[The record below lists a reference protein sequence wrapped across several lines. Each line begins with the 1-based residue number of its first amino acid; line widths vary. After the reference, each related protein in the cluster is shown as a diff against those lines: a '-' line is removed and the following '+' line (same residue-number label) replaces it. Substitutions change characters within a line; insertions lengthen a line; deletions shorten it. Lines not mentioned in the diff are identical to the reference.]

1 MWYNINVS
9 PKGIP
14 YFSEVCNNFK
24 PRIVAEREM
33 FMFNEPIKH
42 VRLRDIND
50 LYKFSYLTD
59 RRATPMTKWDA
70 NGHIAYCDSHG
81 AVLVTP
87 YRSEINGILKSMGY
101 RDKYMRV
108 PFSNGEKRPEA
119 YKWLCKIATEENW
132 AETFEIAFKKAVE
145 KGVKTLCDFEQ
156 KIQIKEIERFQ
167 DAETNNTY
175 LAMTRMFLPRES
187 RENVGTYIV
196 VNDRTLV
203 ICDEYGRTFL
213 VKTKRVINEMVNQL
227 IEAGY
232 TRTVHPEKYVIPN
245 PEV

>member
-1 MWYNINVS
+1 
-9 PKGIP
+9 
-14 YFSEVCNNFK
+14 
-24 PRIVAEREM
+24 
-33 FMFNEPIKH
+33 
-42 VRLRDIND
+42 
-50 LYKFSYLTD
+50 
-59 RRATPMTKWDA
+59 MTKWETH
-70 NGHIAYCDSHG
+70 GHIAYCDSHG
-81 AVLVTP
+81 EVLVTP

-108 PFSNGEKRPEA
+108 PFSNGEERPEA

-132 AETFEIAFKKAVE
+132 AETFEIAFKKATE
-145 KGVKTLCDFEQ
+145 KGVKALGDFEQ

-167 DAETNNTY
+167 DAETKNTY
-175 LAMTRMFLPRES
+175 LAMTRLFLPGEF

-196 VNDRTLV
+196 VDDRTLI

-245 PEV
+245 PEA